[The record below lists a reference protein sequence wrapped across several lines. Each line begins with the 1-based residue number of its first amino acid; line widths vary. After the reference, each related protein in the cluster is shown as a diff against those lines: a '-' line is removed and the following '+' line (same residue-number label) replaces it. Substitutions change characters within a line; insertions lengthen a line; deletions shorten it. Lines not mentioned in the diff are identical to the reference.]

1 MKIIIGQT
9 AGFCFGVKNAVTKAV
24 EQIEQNK
31 EMYCLGE
38 LVHNT
43 QVTDTLTKKG
53 MKFIDNIEEAKAKA
67 IIRSHGVTKEVY
79 EKAKQLGIE
88 LVDLTCPKVLHI
100 HKLAEEYSNKGY
112 YIFIIG
118 KKEHPEMIGTVS
130 FCGDDYSV
138 IEDELSIN
146 QAIEKF
152 KESNKNKLLIIS
164 QTTFSLEK
172 FEKIV
177 DIIKEKIDINKIE
190 VKNTIC
196 TATKQR
202 QEETEKIAQ
211 QVETM
216 IIIGGKHSSNSTKLY
231 ELAKKYCKN
240 VLFVETEKDIDINKL
255 GHPNTIGIMAG
266 ASTPKQSI
274 EKVVEKLSRIC

>member
-43 QVTDTLTKKG
+43 QVTDTLIKKG
-53 MKFIDNIEEAKAKA
+53 MKFIDNIEEAKAKV
-67 IIRSHGVTKEVY
+67 IIRSHGVKKEVY
-79 EKAKQLGIE
+79 EKAEELEIE

-112 YIFIIG
+112 YIFTIG

-172 FEKIV
+172 FGKIV
-177 DIIKEKIDINKIE
+177 DIVKEKIEPDKIE
-190 VKNTIC
+190 IKNTIC

-202 QEETEKIAQ
+202 QEETEKIAK

-231 ELAKKYCKN
+231 ELAKKYCQN
-240 VLFVETEKDIDINKL
+240 VLFVETEQDIDINKL

-266 ASTPKQSI
+266 ASTPQESI
-274 EKVVEKLSRIC
+274 EKVVEKLSLIC

>member
-43 QVTDTLTKKG
+43 QVTDTLIKKG
-53 MKFIDNIEEAKAKA
+53 MKFIDNIEEAKAKV
-67 IIRSHGVTKEVY
+67 IIRSHGVKKEVY
-79 EKAKQLGIE
+79 EKAEELEIE
-88 LVDLTCPKVLHI
+88 LLDLTCPKVLHI

-112 YIFIIG
+112 YIFTIG

-172 FEKIV
+172 FGKIV
-177 DIIKEKIDINKIE
+177 DIVKEKIEPDKIE
-190 VKNTIC
+190 IKNTIC

-202 QEETEKIAQ
+202 QEETEKIAK

-231 ELAKKYCKN
+231 ELAKKYCQN
-240 VLFVETEKDIDINKL
+240 VLFVETEQDIDINKL

-266 ASTPKQSI
+266 ASTPQESI
-274 EKVVEKLSRIC
+274 EKVVEKLSLIC